1 MKLFNR
7 SILLVTIVIQLTACE
22 SNYGDVVIRD
32 GVQVYYLEPVKKSQ
46 AIQLADYW
54 MDKEL
59 SSKNMQYLQLSES
72 SGILHLKMIANDSTF
87 LVEIP
92 FDVQLELAK
101 LDSMLNHDLFPER
114 DLELFV
120 SDKTFTKTKQIF

>member
-7 SILLVTIVIQLTACE
+7 SILLVTLVIQLTACE
-22 SNYGDVVIRD
+22 SNYGDVVIRE

-46 AIQLADYW
+46 AVQLADYW
-54 MDKEL
+54 MDKKL
-59 SSKNMQYLQLSES
+59 SGENMQYLQLSES

-92 FDVQLELAK
+92 FSVQLELAK
-101 LDSMLNHDLFPER
+101 LGSMLNYDLYPDQE
-114 DLELFV
+114 LELIV
-120 SDKTFTKTKQIF
+120 SDKTFTETKPIY